1 MNWYRQLRMT
11 SKIVLPVAVVL
22 SVILGVLT
30 WQIQS
35 RTSSAIEHI
44 ANRELTALGAQYG
57 NYIRDF
63 LGVAIDEAGAL
74 AGGLSQA
81 LQEGRTIS
89 RDTLIAMQTGIHADS
104 ATLYGC
110 GTMWEPNAFDGRDAE
125 FRGATGSTA
134 EGRFLPYCAQDAP
147 VTDLGGSITE
157 AYYTVPQKTGKP
169 FLSDPTDYNSNG
181 TIIAMS
187 TASYPVM
194 VDGRFRGTV
203 VADISLAQLDELITG
218 IDVYSTGYAGLLTAD
233 GLVVAHKEHG
243 LIGKNL
249 FDVNRFVSPEQARSA
264 FQAGRTYMEEAT
276 TKDGDFIRY
285 YQPISLRDT
294 GQNWYVSL
302 VVPLKEVM
310 AEANAIRN
318 VTLGLCGVTL
328 LLMLGVIFILVR
340 SAVAPINYLAKTAEI
355 IAGGNLKQPIED
367 SRFGGEL
374 KQVSS
379 SLKNMIASLIEGI
392 DKAQALS
399 EEAKAESLKA
409 REAMQAAEAA
419 EREARDKTERML
431 TAADRLDQVAGVV
444 SSASAELS
452 AQIEQSDRG
461 ATDSASRLTE
471 AATAMNEMNATVLEV
486 AKNAGSAA
494 DVSTSTKERAEEGAR
509 IVEHAVDS
517 IQAVQ
522 KQSLALKEDMAKLNE
537 NAKAITQIMGVISD
551 IADQTN
557 LLALNAAIEAAR
569 AGEAGRG
576 FAVVADEVRNL
587 AEKTMSSTSDVGNA
601 INAIQHSVAASM
613 SGVDNAVDLID
624 QATEFANK
632 SGQALQAIVAMV
644 EETADQVR
652 AIAAASEEQSAASD
666 EINQSLAQVN
676 SVAGQTAQAM
686 NEAARAVAELAE
698 QAQQLG
704 VLIVDMKK
712 G

>member
-1 MNWYRQLRMT
+1 M
-11 SKIVLPVAVVL
+11 LPVAVVL

-367 SRFGGEL
+367 SRFGGGL
-374 KQVSS
+374 
-379 SLKNMIASLIEGI
+379 
-392 DKAQALS
+392 
-399 EEAKAESLKA
+399 
-409 REAMQAAEAA
+409 
-419 EREARDKTERML
+419 
-431 TAADRLDQVAGVV
+431 
-444 SSASAELS
+444 
-452 AQIEQSDRG
+452 
-461 ATDSASRLTE
+461 
-471 AATAMNEMNATVLEV
+471 
-486 AKNAGSAA
+486 
-494 DVSTSTKERAEEGAR
+494 
-509 IVEHAVDS
+509 
-517 IQAVQ
+517 
-522 KQSLALKEDMAKLNE
+522 
-537 NAKAITQIMGVISD
+537 
-551 IADQTN
+551 
-557 LLALNAAIEAAR
+557 
-569 AGEAGRG
+569 
-576 FAVVADEVRNL
+576 
-587 AEKTMSSTSDVGNA
+587 
-601 INAIQHSVAASM
+601 
-613 SGVDNAVDLID
+613 
-624 QATEFANK
+624 
-632 SGQALQAIVAMV
+632 
-644 EETADQVR
+644 
-652 AIAAASEEQSAASD
+652 
-666 EINQSLAQVN
+666 
-676 SVAGQTAQAM
+676 
-686 NEAARAVAELAE
+686 
-698 QAQQLG
+698 
-704 VLIVDMKK
+704 
-712 G
+712 

>member
-1 MNWYRQLRMT
+1 
-11 SKIVLPVAVVL
+11 
-22 SVILGVLT
+22 
-30 WQIQS
+30 
-35 RTSSAIEHI
+35 
-44 ANRELTALGAQYG
+44 
-57 NYIRDF
+57 
-63 LGVAIDEAGAL
+63 
-74 AGGLSQA
+74 
-81 LQEGRTIS
+81 
-89 RDTLIAMQTGIHADS
+89 
-104 ATLYGC
+104 
-110 GTMWEPNAFDGRDAE
+110 
-125 FRGATGSTA
+125 
-134 EGRFLPYCAQDAP
+134 
-147 VTDLGGSITE
+147 
-157 AYYTVPQKTGKP
+157 
-169 FLSDPTDYNSNG
+169 
-181 TIIAMS
+181 
-187 TASYPVM
+187 
-194 VDGRFRGTV
+194 
-203 VADISLAQLDELITG
+203 
-218 IDVYSTGYAGLLTAD
+218 
-233 GLVVAHKEHG
+233 
-243 LIGKNL
+243 
-249 FDVNRFVSPEQARSA
+249 
-264 FQAGRTYMEEAT
+264 
-276 TKDGDFIRY
+276 
-285 YQPISLRDT
+285 
-294 GQNWYVSL
+294 
-302 VVPLKEVM
+302 
-310 AEANAIRN
+310 
-318 VTLGLCGVTL
+318 
-328 LLMLGVIFILVR
+328 
-340 SAVAPINYLAKTAEI
+340 
-355 IAGGNLKQPIED
+355 
-367 SRFGGEL
+367 
-374 KQVSS
+374 
-379 SLKNMIASLIEGI
+379 
-392 DKAQALS
+392 
-399 EEAKAESLKA
+399 
-409 REAMQAAEAA
+409 
-419 EREARDKTERML
+419 ML